1 MRHFRYFP
9 RLCWDPSIWGGI
21 QKISQTPFQIIR
33 SIKALKLFLVLEQ
46 FDRRGRC
53 IWAGAC
59 ETKLLPA
66 AGDFDQ
72 LVPKSR
78 STNPSCPVTVM
89 GRSKQVIINRY
100 SFGIRPCR
108 QANKACLQRAA
119 CISAGFS
126 PCERRS
132 WLQQNLVRNLRI
144 RKLVQ
149 CWMIANR

>member
-1 MRHFRYFP
+1 MYVWFIRLQISLSDIKWPYYPQVLLVHRLIIDVFSTSYRLHELAKCPLVRHFRYFP

-53 IWAGAC
+53 TWAGAC

-89 GRSKQVIINRY
+89 GRSKQVIINR
-100 SFGIRPCR
+100 SCGI
-108 QANKACLQRAA
+108 
-119 CISAGFS
+119 
-126 PCERRS
+126 
-132 WLQQNLVRNLRI
+132 
-144 RKLVQ
+144 
-149 CWMIANR
+149 